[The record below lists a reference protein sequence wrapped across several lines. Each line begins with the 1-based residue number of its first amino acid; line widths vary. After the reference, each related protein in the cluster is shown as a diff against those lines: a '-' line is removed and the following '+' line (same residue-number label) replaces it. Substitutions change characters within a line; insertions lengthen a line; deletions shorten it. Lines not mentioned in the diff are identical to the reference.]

1 MAGRIERY
9 DLISKEAIDELTN
22 VLTRFESLIKSATEL
37 SKSLKGSGDGLKKHA
52 DYSKEAAKLTQEL
65 VREQKALV
73 DLENK
78 VIDQLKKKQQL
89 EQQEERTKQTKLRTA
104 KAEEQQSQR
113 ITAQERQQAA
123 MKKLLI
129 QARQTEEGSLSR
141 LNALNNIYKQR
152 MKELNVLIPAQ
163 AKTYEFLNQK
173 IIMNQQAMSKMAMGA
188 QKGGKQFNMLQW
200 QIMQV
205 SREMPA
211 FAYGINVGIGALS
224 NNLPMLADE
233 ISNVRK
239 QNALLIAQGKP
250 TTSVLKQIATSI
262 FSWQTALIA
271 IVTLL
276 TLYGKEISEWVKGLF
291 NAKKNTD
298 LLIDSS
304 KQLSEAFKK
313 GSIDA
318 QEEKTKLDI
327 LYKATQDTTKSTEE
341 RKSAIGE
348 LQKLYPEYFGNLSK
362 ESILAGDA
370 YTAYTL
376 LNDSIEN
383 RARSMAVF
391 TQMVANNVKGIEK
404 EIEANKLYSLILQ
417 KEDERSKLREKKA
430 KGGFSSA
437 KEIDKTIDGINNLN
451 EEINNLRNQWGRVN
465 NDVIQYR
472 NANEELS
479 KFVKT
484 SDLFGGTKG
493 DGDQKDDIL
502 QRRKA
507 EMDLILAQNE
517 AIIVAAKNSGILTE
531 AQKAEIEHLE
541 LKKKLL
547 YVLTEFTKKGS
558 KEELELLKEIQ
569 ETDNDIAD
577 KRFEY
582 KTEIDKKY
590 SDSLEKTSKDW
601 AEKRKAQD
609 EQTIADL
616 YAGINEQR
624 VIMAEA
630 ATQQLKEAGNTAKKR
645 REINNAL
652 ALAQI
657 QFERE
662 QLERIYKS
670 GVLQVEMQKWV
681 KNQIEKLTEDEENF
695 KRKSNE
701 ETTKQ
706 QEENLQYLGQAVSN
720 GASLYSEILEGQ
732 LARAKQIYEADAAAA
747 GDSAEKKYLAELKY
761 QEEQR
766 KIKRRQAIADKA
778 QALFN
783 IGLQLAMAE
792 AELNPFQI
800 AAAILAAATVIA
812 KPIPEFATGTEF
824 APETFIAGEK
834 GTEAIV
840 KKTGETLLTPN
851 KATMF
856 SDKSFIGAKIIP
868 NDETQKLLANQA
880 LRQSANI
887 VDMGRTNKHLSNI
900 ERNTKRDKEIFTRN
914 GKVMMKRGI
923 VTSVIS

>member
-224 NNLPMLADE
+224 NNLPMLVDE
-233 ISNVRK
+233 INNVRK
-239 QNALLIAQGKP
+239 ANKLLAAEGKATVP
-250 TTSVLKQIATSI
+250 VLRQIASSI
-262 FSWQTALIA
+262 FSWQTALIVV
-271 IVTLL
+271 VTLL
-276 TLYGKEISEWVKGLF
+276 TLYGKEIAEWTKKMINSKKALDEMYNSSRMF
-291 NAKKNTD
+291 NDITTEAVKNTQKERFELT
-298 LLIDSS
+298 LL
-304 KQLSEAFKK
+304 
-313 GSIDA
+313 
-318 QEEKTKLDI
+318 EETVSDINKT
-327 LYKATQDTTKSTEE
+327 SEE
-341 RKSAIGE
+341 RNSALKE
-348 LQKLYPEYFGNLSK
+348 LRDIMPNILKGYSDE
-362 ESILAGDA
+362 EILAGKA
-370 YTAYTL
+370 NEAIKKYTETIFKRAEAEGIVAKVSELYNKKYEL
-376 LNDSIEN
+376 LLERRNTFTREKTEELINSIEN
-383 RARSMAVF
+383 ILP
-391 TQMVANNVKGIEK
+391 GG
-404 EIEANKLYSLILQ
+404 LIINW
-417 KEDERSKLREKKA
+417 SKIITPFA
-430 KGGFSSA
+430 
-437 KEIDKTIDGINNLN
+437 
-451 EEINNLRNQWGRVN
+451 Q
-465 NDVIQYR
+465 
-472 NANEELS
+472 
-479 KFVKT
+479 T
-484 SDLFGGTKG
+484 SDKIDEEVSKIDASITDLKALIDVRSLFSKG
-493 DGDQKDDIL
+493 DKETGKGSKVGKDDIL

-630 ATQQLKEAGNTAKKR
+630 ATQQLKDEGTNNRKKQ
-645 REINNAL
+645 EINKKL
-652 ALAQI
+652 LLAQL

-662 QLERIYKS
+662 RLQELIDSGQLLVENEQKISDQILQIKEAEERAKRE
-670 GVLQVEMQKWV
+670 LQ
-681 KNQIEKLTEDEENF
+681 
-695 KRKSNE
+695 E
-701 ETTKQ
+701 ETRRQ